1 MAMMIRR
8 VVHAILLL
16 ATALPSVALAQP
28 PQPPAT
34 AAPPED
40 GNWVMPAK
48 NYASTRFSGLDEIN
62 ATNVHALQ
70 VAFTFSSDVKR
81 GHESA
86 PLVIDG
92 TLYFVTPF
100 PNKLYALD
108 LSKPAAPLK
117 WIYDPKPDPNAQ
129 GEACCDSV
137 NRGPTY
143 AQGKLFYNTLDDY
156 TVAVDA
162 RDGREL
168 WKTKLGD
175 FTKGETMTMA
185 PLVVKDKVLVGNSGG
200 EFGIRGWL
208 KALDVNT
215 GAVAWTAYS
224 TGPDRDVL
232 IGSEYRPFY
241 DQDKG
246 RDLGVMSWPPDAWRQ
261 GGGAVWGW
269 IGYDPDLDLI
279 YYGTSNPSPWNAT
292 VRPGDNKFSAG
303 IFARD
308 PDTGA
313 AHWFYQFSPHDLF
326 DHDGVNEQILLD
338 MTVDGRQ
345 RKVLVRPERNGHIY
359 VMDRTTGEVL
369 SADPFV
375 PITSSNGVDL
385 RTGRLTYVDGKKPQ
399 LGKTVRNICPAA
411 PGAKDWNPSA
421 YSPLAGLLYIPHNN
435 MCMDWEETSVSYIS
449 GTPYV
454 GAEVKYYAAEGGH
467 KGAFTAW
474 DPVARKKVWS
484 IPETY
489 PVWSGAA
496 ATAGGIVFYGNLE
509 GWFKAVDAKTGA
521 LLWQYKTE
529 SGIIGQPT
537 VFRGPDGREYVAILS
552 GIGGWAGAVV
562 AADLDDRDETMATGW
577 GRVTR
582 GLKQVTGKGGKLYV
596 FALPH

>member
-1 MAMMIRR
+1 
-8 VVHAILLL
+8 
-16 ATALPSVALAQP
+16 
-28 PQPPAT
+28 
-34 AAPPED
+34 
-40 GNWVMPAK
+40 
-48 NYASTRFSGLDEIN
+48 
-62 ATNVHALQ
+62 
-70 VAFTFSSDVKR
+70 
-81 GHESA
+81 
-86 PLVIDG
+86 
-92 TLYFVTPF
+92 
-100 PNKLYALD
+100 
-108 LSKPAAPLK
+108 
-117 WIYDPKPDPNAQ
+117 
-129 GEACCDSV
+129 
-137 NRGPTY
+137 
-143 AQGKLFYNTLDDY
+143 
-156 TVAVDA
+156 
-162 RDGREL
+162 
-168 WKTKLGD
+168 
-175 FTKGETMTMA
+175 
-185 PLVVKDKVLVGNSGG
+185 
-200 EFGIRGWL
+200 
-208 KALDVNT
+208 
-215 GAVAWTAYS
+215 
-224 TGPDRDVL
+224 VL
-232 IGSEYRPFY
+232 IGSEYHPFY
-241 DQDKG
+241 EQDKG

-269 IGYDPDLDLI
+269 IAYDPDLDLI

-313 AHWFYQFSPHDLF
+313 AHWYYQFSPHDLF

-338 MTVDGRQ
+338 MTIDGRA

-359 VMDRTTGEVL
+359 VMDRMTGEVL

-385 RTGRLTYVDGKKPQ
+385 KSGRLNYVNDKKPQ
-399 LGKTVRNICPAA
+399 LGKVVRNICPAA

-421 YSPLAGLLYIPHNN
+421 YSPLTGLVYIPHNN

-496 ATAGGIVFYGNLE
+496 ATAGGVVFYGSLE
-509 GWFKAVDAKTGA
+509 GWFKAIDAKTGA

-537 VFRGPDGREYVAILS
+537 VFRGPDGHEYVAILS

-582 GLKQVTGKGGKLYV
+582 GLKQVIGKGGKLYV

>member
-1 MAMMIRR
+1 
-8 VVHAILLL
+8 
-16 ATALPSVALAQP
+16 
-28 PQPPAT
+28 
-34 AAPPED
+34 
-40 GNWVMPAK
+40 MPAK

-62 ATNVHALQ
+62 TANVHALQ
-70 VAFTFSSDVKR
+70 VAFTFSSDVQR

-86 PLVIDG
+86 PLVVDG

-117 WIYDPKPDPNAQ
+117 WVYDPQPDPNAQ

-137 NRGPTY
+137 NRGPTF

-200 EFGIRGWL
+200 EFGVRGWL
-208 KALDVNT
+208 KALDIDMGT
-215 GAVAWTAYS
+215 VAWTAYS

-232 IGSEYRPFY
+232 IGGEYRPFY

-269 IGYDPDLDLI
+269 IAYDPDLDLI
-279 YYGTSNPSPWNAT
+279 YHGTSNPSPWNAT

-313 AHWFYQFSPHDLF
+313 AHWYYQFSPHDLF

-338 MTVDGRQ
+338 MTIDGRE

-375 PITSSNGVDL
+375 PITSSKGSS
-385 RTGRLTYVDGKKPQ
+385 RTPGRTSGGSAMCRWRV
-399 LGKTVRNICPAA
+399 PASA
-411 PGAKDWNPSA
+411 PASA
-421 YSPLAGLLYIPHNN
+421 R
-435 MCMDWEETSVSYIS
+435 IS
-449 GTPYV
+449 GRSSSPS
-454 GAEVKYYAAEGGH
+454 
-467 KGAFTAW
+467 
-474 DPVARKKVWS
+474 RKSPPSRSRSSW
-484 IPETY
+484 
-489 PVWSGAA
+489 W
-496 ATAGGIVFYGNLE
+496 
-509 GWFKAVDAKTGA
+509 W
-521 LLWQYKTE
+521 
-529 SGIIGQPT
+529 
-537 VFRGPDGREYVAILS
+537 
-552 GIGGWAGAVV
+552 
-562 AADLDDRDETMATGW
+562 
-577 GRVTR
+577 
-582 GLKQVTGKGGKLYV
+582 
-596 FALPH
+596 